1 LPGQQQC
8 QELIH
13 DFLDSWK
20 VRDLPES
27 KTEALLLAF
36 ITALNMSLFFVVI
49 CVDAICEV
57 YIRTYVLPTSIFL
70 EGNDLVLFWG
80 SLRQKKKKKKA
91 QESQKPSQLNW
102 GSF

>member
-1 LPGQQQC
+1 M
-8 QELIH
+8 IH

-36 ITALNMSLFFVVI
+36 ITALNLSLFFVVI

-70 EGNDLVLFWG
+70 EGNGVSFLMGLFKA
-80 SLRQKKKKKKA
+80 KKKKKSSR
-91 QESQKPSQLNW
+91 ESEAKSAEL
-102 GSF
+102 G

>member
-1 LPGQQQC
+1 M
-8 QELIH
+8 IH

-36 ITALNMSLFFVVI
+36 ITALNLSLFFVVI

-70 EGNDLVLFWG
+70 EGNGVSFLMGLFKAG
-80 SLRQKKKKKKA
+80 KKKKKSSR
-91 QESQKPSQLNW
+91 ESEAKSAEL
-102 GSF
+102 G